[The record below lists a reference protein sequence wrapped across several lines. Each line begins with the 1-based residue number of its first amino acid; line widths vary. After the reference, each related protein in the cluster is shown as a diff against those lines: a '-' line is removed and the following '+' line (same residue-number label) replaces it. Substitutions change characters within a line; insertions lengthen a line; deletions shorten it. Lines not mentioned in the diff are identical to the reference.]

1 MHNILFLFVHA
12 SVFKSNFLRKPWFK
26 EIYQHGEFVDK
37 NCVSLVLGENIQHIL
52 TVFSLFCQSI
62 IFRSLSLLYIYIFN
76 SQLVTNMRRHYNIV
90 KLKNKIKKEY

>member
-26 EIYQHGEFVDK
+26 EIYQHGEFVEN

-62 IFRSLSLLYIYIFN
+62 IFRRLSHMCVCIYIYI
-76 SQLVTNMRRHYNIV
+76 
-90 KLKNKIKKEY
+90 